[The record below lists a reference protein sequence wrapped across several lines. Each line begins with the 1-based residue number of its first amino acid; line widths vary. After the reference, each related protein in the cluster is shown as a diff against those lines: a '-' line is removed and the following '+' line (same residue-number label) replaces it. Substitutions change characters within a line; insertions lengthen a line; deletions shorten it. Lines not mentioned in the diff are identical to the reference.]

1 MSHYIA
7 EKKKHVNRCC
17 TLVII
22 VNYYYCYNYHPL
34 LYRHNY
40 YYIIITLSLIIVIIA
55 ITLSSSSSSS
65 LPSSRRCGHHFKALR
80 ILLINVTFIVN
91 GSRPSLIAHM
101 RIKSCILIYF
111 ADWIISTSFSY
122 YKRNYPSVLHT
133 YPSTILSE

>member
-7 EKKKHVNRCC
+7 EKKHVNPRC

-40 YYIIITLSLIIVIIA
+40 YYIIITLSLIIVIIV
-55 ITLSSSSSSS
+55 ITLSSSSS

>member
-1 MSHYIA
+1 M
-7 EKKKHVNRCC
+7 NRCC

-55 ITLSSSSSSS
+55 ITLSSSSSS